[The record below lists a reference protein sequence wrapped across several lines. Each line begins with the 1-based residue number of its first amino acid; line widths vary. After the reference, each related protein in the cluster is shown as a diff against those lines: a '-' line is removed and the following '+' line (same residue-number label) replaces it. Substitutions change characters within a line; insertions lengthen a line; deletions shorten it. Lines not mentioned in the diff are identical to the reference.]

1 MAKLSKKI
9 DKLADE
15 IFTISSEKGF
25 WYIEDFNSFSIVP
38 AKLALISD
46 EVSEAL
52 RVHRDQYDGEELF
65 VLNMTQEQCD
75 EFVEELA
82 DIIIRTLDLAGGLNL
97 KIGEV
102 IMDKIEKNRH
112 RPNKHNKRY

>member
-25 WYIEDFNSFSIVP
+25 WAVEDFNSFSIVP
-38 AKLALISD
+38 TKLALIAD

-52 RVHRDQYDGEELF
+52 RVHRNQYEGDEL
-65 VLNMTQEQCD
+65 LIWNMTQQQCN

-82 DIIIRTLDLAGGLNL
+82 DIIIRTLDLAGGLNVE
-97 KIGEV
+97 IGET